1 MSQQIKLQSNEGD
14 IFNVDLKTAK
24 MSKTVKTML
33 EDLGFDDSKKDETV
47 PLPRVSS
54 DILRLIIDW
63 STYHKDDKVY
73 ENNNDDYK
81 ERRIDDIPK
90 WDIDFL
96 KVDQGILFEIIL
108 AASYLDIND
117 LLEIG
122 CQTVANMMKGKT
134 PEEIRKIFN
143 IENDL
148 TPKEEDEIRKENEW
162 CEEK

>member
-1 MSQQIKLQSNEGD
+1 MSQEIKLQSNEGD
-14 IFNVDLKTAK
+14 VFTVDLKSAK